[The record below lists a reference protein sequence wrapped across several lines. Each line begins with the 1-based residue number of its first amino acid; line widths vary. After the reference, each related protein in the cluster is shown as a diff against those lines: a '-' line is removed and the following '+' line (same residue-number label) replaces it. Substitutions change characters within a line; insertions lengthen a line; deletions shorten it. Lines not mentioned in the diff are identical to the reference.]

1 MIWECWLL
9 IKFEM
14 KFADS
19 LLFFF
24 EGNTGG
30 YEESPPELAFI
41 DAGKP
46 VVKVVF
52 RASYRWSECK

>member
-46 VVKVVF
+46 VVKV
-52 RASYRWSECK
+52 